1 MDQVSLVETVRQR
14 VRLRLQG
21 LLLPHSTCRFSE
33 ADLTR
38 MNLDILQ
45 GRAGWEVIDK
55 SYQLLVV
62 DPRSDPIW
70 HPQYAVPY
78 APCVHLVLASMCD
91 AWRRLVL
98 PYENI
103 TYSVLSL
110 ADMDAEQ
117 GLELFWREFHKVS
130 GCDLCEDHF
139 FAKVLELAD
148 HAILCS

>member
-1 MDQVSLVETVRQR
+1 
-14 VRLRLQG
+14 
-21 LLLPHSTCRFSE
+21 
-33 ADLTR
+33 
-38 MNLDILQ
+38 
-45 GRAGWEVIDK
+45 
-55 SYQLLVV
+55 
-62 DPRSDPIW
+62 
-70 HPQYAVPY
+70 
-78 APCVHLVLASMCD
+78 MCD

-139 FAKVLELAD
+139 FAKVFYDYLFAPNIDQQTRLQRYQSVRLCIKDTVMQGPASSVEIEKN
-148 HAILCS
+148 HANLQ